1 MGKNKAKSQMQK
13 NVFHVANKRI
23 MKAKSKAKP
32 VTTSLKKINIVNDE
46 KVNMVNKIFTEVQ
59 KEVKQLSKAIPSDPS
74 KRNQL
79 PKALEVEPANV
90 DAAAKHTAMMEYMPT
105 VGRPTGEEGNREN
118 QKPLDSQF

>member
-90 DAAAKHTAMMEYMPT
+90 DAAAKCS
-105 VGRPTGEEGNREN
+105 VEGVA
-118 QKPLDSQF
+118 

>member
-74 KRNQL
+74 KRNQ
-79 PKALEVEPANV
+79 AHCDDGIHANSG
-90 DAAAKHTAMMEYMPT
+90 KTNWG
-105 VGRPTGEEGNREN
+105 GR
-118 QKPLDSQF
+118 KP